1 MTASRSRGVC
11 HPATEKARVRL
22 FVAIEIPQDIR
33 AAYAALLK
41 EFHGIAPQAKWVRA
55 ENLHV
60 TLKFLGE
67 TDAAKLGALQ
77 SALGTVRSE
86 QPVTLEFRGLGFFP
100 NEKRPRVFW
109 AGMEASANLKSL
121 AAEIDQKAHRL
132 GFPLEERPF
141 TPHLTLARFQ
151 PPGIAPKL
159 REAIRTHEARTFGS
173 LATLDFHLIESKLK
187 PTGAEYTTVQTV
199 RFAPE
204 A

>member
-1 MTASRSRGVC
+1 
-11 HPATEKARVRL
+11 VRL

-33 AAYAALLK
+33 LAYAALLK
-41 EFHGIAPQAKWVRA
+41 EFRGIAPRAKWVRA

-60 TLKFLGE
+60 TLKFLGN
-67 TDAAKLGALQ
+67 TDPPKLGALQ
-77 SALGTVRSE
+77 TALGGVRSE
-86 QPVTLEFRGLGFFP
+86 RAVMLEFRGLGFFP
-100 NEKRPRVFW
+100 NENRPRVFW
-109 AGMEASANLKSL
+109 VGMEASTNLRLL
-121 AAEIDQKAHRL
+121 AANIDQVAHRL

-141 TPHLTLARFQ
+141 TPHLTLARFE

-159 REAIRTHEARTFGS
+159 RDAIRTHEAQSFGS
-173 LATLDFHLIESKLK
+173 LTTAEFHLIESTLK